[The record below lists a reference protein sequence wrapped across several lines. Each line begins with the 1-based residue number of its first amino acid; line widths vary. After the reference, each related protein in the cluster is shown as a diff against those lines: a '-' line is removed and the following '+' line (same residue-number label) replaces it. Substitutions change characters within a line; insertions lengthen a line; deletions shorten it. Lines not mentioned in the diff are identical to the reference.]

1 MTALSTETPTVPAAA
16 STASGTAPAPRLA
29 RRLAALAG
37 WRVWA
42 VSAAVYTAYAGAFF
56 ATTAPFAIPT
66 VERLCGQPP
75 LDMRT
80 TSSATDVNTFLT
92 ACGETGR
99 EAYRALQLADLAYPL
114 VFAVFLASSLALAL
128 SRLAPGR
135 PRLLVLALLP
145 FLASAFD
152 YVENV
157 FAWRALAAFPGA
169 TATDG
174 LLGVASAAKTAT
186 SWLAGGLLVAAL
198 VALVVLSA
206 LRWRARA
213 RLSRSMVRTEATR

>member
-1 MTALSTETPTVPAAA
+1 MTALSTETPAVPAVVP
-16 STASGTAPAPRLA
+16 TAPVAAPAPRLL
-29 RRLAALAG
+29 RRLAVLAR

-56 ATTAPFAIPT
+56 ASTAPFAIPT
-66 VERLCGQPP
+66 VERLCGQAP

-80 TSSATDVNTFLT
+80 TSSAADVTAFLA
-92 ACGETGR
+92 ACGSTGR

-114 VFAVFLASSLALAL
+114 VFAVFLASSLALVL

-135 PRLLVLALLP
+135 PRLLLLALLP

-152 YVENV
+152 YVENG
-157 FAWRALAAFPGA
+157 FAWRALLAFPWA

-174 LLGVASAAKTAT
+174 LLGMASTAKTAT

-198 VALVVLSA
+198 VALVVRTILRRSA
-206 LRWRARA
+206 RV
-213 RLSRSMVRTEATR
+213 RLSRNPVRAEATR